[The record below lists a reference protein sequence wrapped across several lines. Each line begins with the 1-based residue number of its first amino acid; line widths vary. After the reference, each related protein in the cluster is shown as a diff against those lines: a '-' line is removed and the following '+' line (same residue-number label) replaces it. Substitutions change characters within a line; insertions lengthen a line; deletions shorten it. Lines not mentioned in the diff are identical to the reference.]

1 MAVKTELR
9 KRNREKMLGEKN
21 SEENSWEK
29 WNLREKERTT
39 RGKVKTETVKTLR
52 RKREEENH

>member
-9 KRNREKMLGEKN
+9 KRNREKMLDKKN
-21 SEENSWEK
+21 SEKSWEK
-29 WNLREKERTT
+29 WNLREKKRTT
-39 RGKVKTETVKTLR
+39 RGKVKMETVKTLR